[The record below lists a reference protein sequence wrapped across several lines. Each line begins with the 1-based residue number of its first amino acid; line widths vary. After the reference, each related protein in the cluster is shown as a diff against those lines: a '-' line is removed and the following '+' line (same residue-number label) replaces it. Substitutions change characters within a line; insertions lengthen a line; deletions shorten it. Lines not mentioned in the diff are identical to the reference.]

1 MCLRIC
7 QEITLRCTRRAFADC
22 VMGMMVYEAVR
33 RIFNNP
39 RRLIVNMLKHQ
50 MGDHLLII
58 YTEG

>member
-1 MCLRIC
+1 
-7 QEITLRCTRRAFADC
+7 
-22 VMGMMVYEAVR
+22 MGMMVYEAVR

-58 YTEG
+58 YTEGWFTNHLIQGPEG